1 MSVLGFVP
9 GISGVL
15 DVESTPFDD
24 VVEKIDTLT
33 KGNDRRKFVQNVCLY
48 YCQTQTR
55 YL

>member
-1 MSVLGFVP
+1 MLVLGFVP

-24 VVEKIDTLT
+24 VVEKCDTLT
-33 KGNDRRKFVQNVCLY
+33 KGNVRCKFVRTVCLY
-48 YCQTQTR
+48 NCQTRTR